1 MQTACSRCGGTRSET
16 GDGLCA
22 SCLLRL
28 ATLPEARAPEYE
40 IETLLGSGP
49 ACTTYLARAADSGN
63 MLVVKIFPRQDGM
76 RDAEA
81 VGRAIGTD
89 LIGFRHPGIAFT
101 HAVGVDSDGNLRL
114 VRDYVPGR
122 ALPAWMARGNPS
134 QRQHVFDRVAAALA
148 DAHAHGLAHGHLE
161 ASNIVIS
168 TDAQPVIVDFGAR
181 AALRA
186 LQGLD
191 TNTARM
197 REEDR
202 SALEALGAV
211 LAGPA

>member
-1 MQTACSRCGGTRSET
+1 MQTPCSRCGGTT
-16 GDGLCA
+16 GVTGHALCA
-22 SCLLRL
+22 ACLLRL
-28 ATLPEARAPEYE
+28 ATLPEALAPDYE

-49 ACTTYLARAADSGN
+49 ASTTYLARAADSGN
-63 MLVVKIFPRQDGM
+63 MLVVKIFTRQDGM

-81 VGRAIGTD
+81 VGRAIGTN
-89 LIGFRHPGIAFT
+89 LIGFRHPGIALT

-122 ALPAWMARGNPS
+122 ALPAWIARGNPS
-134 QRQHVFDRVAAALA
+134 QRRHVFDRVAAALA

-161 ASNIVIS
+161 APNIII
-168 TDAQPVIVDFGAR
+168 TAAAQPVIVDFGSR

-191 TNTARM
+191 GSADRM
-197 REEDR
+197 SVEDR
-202 SALEALGAV
+202 GALEALRAF
-211 LAGPA
+211 LATPA